1 MKIIITENQ
10 NVLLRRYQV
19 VKDEVLKQMNISN
32 PCYYNDYFDFNK
44 YKSDI
49 IHSSINEVVGDL
61 GIDERSLDHFRNE
74 LSSNLNGIIRR
85 YYNKFIKENC
95 RPRW

>member
-1 MKIIITENQ
+1 M
-10 NVLLRRYQV
+10 
-19 VKDEVLKQMNISN
+19 
-32 PCYYNDYFDFNK
+32 
-44 YKSDI
+44 

-61 GIDERSLDHFRNE
+61 GIDEKLLDHLRNE
-74 LSSNLNGIIRR
+74 LSSNLNGVIRK